1 MIHMKESI
9 DRDIKPLINALN
21 KSGFI
26 TSYSCSGHGSQGYVS
41 FKRAINISK
50 SKEISEILFKHG
62 IKRFKL
68 LDLNKSHEML
78 VRPNQ
83 GVIRYILF
91 LLPGARFSEYYK
103 KNPQRRGS
111 KIVLMAK
118 GKNNYASDLK
128 DKRLKFI

>member
-1 MIHMKESI
+1 MPYMKESI
-9 DRDIKPLINALN
+9 DKEIKALVN
-21 KSGFI
+21 SLNRAGFV
-26 TSYSCSGHGSQGYVS
+26 TSFSCSGHGHQGYVS

-50 SKEISEILFKHG
+50 SQEISEILFKHG

-83 GVIRYILF
+83 GVIRYALF

-103 KNPQRRGS
+103 RNPQRRGS
-111 KIVLMAK
+111 KIILMAK